1 MKSTRTRKVEE
12 IERNH
17 QNHRTMAIRNIK
29 QQQVQR
35 RSSLQLRV
43 QARIEKNKTVEE
55 KVVGGGGEID
65 VTNGKERIDMI
76 RETAQ

>member
-1 MKSTRTRKVEE
+1 MFNIYIIQLLYKYIKV
-12 IERNH
+12 IVITIYNFVH
-17 QNHRTMAIRNIK
+17 MYH
-29 QQQVQR
+29 VV
-35 RSSLQLRV
+35 LRV